1 MASMSRRFVRF
12 EPFWIRIALIAAVVL
27 LAWPVAAQQ
36 AATPDLAQ
44 LEAAKLEL
52 DRIEGALKLDIRSA
66 QAVYDLG
73 KSVNPVRDALR
84 AKIAELEPRLAQAD
98 ARLKQLGPAPGKD
111 APPEN
116 VQLAEE
122 RTRLNQEFGTLD
134 AVVKQARLLLARSD
148 QLAEQITERRRDLYA
163 RHLFEPS
170 PSVASPSVWLAAGR
184 AFGGEMASLGEL
196 LRSWWDLLRD
206 RDARL
211 RALWAAL
218 TLIALCA
225 AMAVLWRRW
234 RRGTAAGGVT
244 TRFGKAL
251 ASLGVLMRTALT
263 APLLTLAV
271 VQVLELF
278 ALLPER
284 VTDIGYGL
292 AIAVA
297 IAAFG
302 RAVAV
307 AVLAP
312 AAPERRLVAIDDA
325 LARSLTR
332 HFVWAARAL
341 AAAAV
346 LLVLHRM
353 LEAPPVLPVATNML
367 FALAIGALL
376 LHLLWSSSRRNADEH
391 AMARLLWLRAIGW
404 LVLAAI
410 IAALVLGYSKFAAF
424 LSVRLISTV
433 AIAGTLY
440 LLLVLTHA
448 LFVERL
454 GGSTTRGRALAANF
468 GVGPRR
474 LGLIATLV
482 SGGICLVLILIA
494 LVLVI
499 GPWEVTA
506 GDLFDTLRNLAFG
519 FRVGDFTVS
528 FGAVFAAAAM
538 LIAALVVTRLL
549 QKWFERQ
556 LLPRTDIELS
566 LQQSIAAIVGYIGVI
581 VAIVLALSQLGIDL
595 QKVALIAGAL
605 SVGIGFGLQSIV
617 QNFVSGLILLA
628 ERPIRIGDWVVVKGE
643 EGYVRRIRVRATEIE
658 TFERATVI
666 VPNAEFISGPVKNW
680 THADTVGRIIVKVG
694 VNYDSVPEKVQQAL
708 LDCAAA
714 HPNVLKFPEPRALLL
729 GFGENALEFELRAYV
744 GQVTDGLVVRSDLHI
759 AILKCF
765 RETGIAFPS
774 PQFVLRTRPEKS
786 VG

>member
-1 MASMSRRFVRF
+1 MPRRFVRF

-27 LAWPVAAQQ
+27 LASPVAAQQ

-44 LEAAKLEL
+44 LETAKLEL

-122 RTRLNQEFGTLD
+122 RTRLNQEFATLD

-170 PSVASPSVWLAAGR
+170 PSAASPSVWLAAGR

-211 RALWAAL
+211 RVLWASL

-225 AMAVLWRRW
+225 AMALLWRRWW

-251 ASLGVLMRTALT
+251 ASLGVLVRTALT

-271 VQVLELF
+271 IQVLELF

-284 VTDIGYGL
+284 AADIGYGL

-302 RAVAV
+302 RAIAV

-312 AAPERRLVAIDDA
+312 DAPERRLVAVDDVLA
-325 LARSLTR
+325 LSLTR
-332 HFVWAARAL
+332 HFVWAARAM

-353 LEAPPVLPVATNML
+353 LEAPPILLVATNML
-367 FALAIGALL
+367 FALAIVALL
-376 LHLLWSSSRRNADEH
+376 LHLLWSSSRRDADEH
-391 AMARLLWLRAIGW
+391 ALARLLWLRAIGW

-410 IAALVLGYSKFAAF
+410 IAALALGYSKFAAF
-424 LSVRLISTV
+424 LSVRLISTA

-454 GGSTTRGRALAANF
+454 GGSTTRGQALAANF

-538 LIAALVVTRLL
+538 LIAVLVVTRLL

-566 LQQSIAAIVGYIGVI
+566 LQQSIAAIIGYIGVI

-694 VNYDSVPEKVQQAL
+694 VNYDSVPEKVQEAL

-759 AILKCF
+759 AILKRF

-774 PQFVLRTRPEKS
+774 PQFVLRTRPEKTA
-786 VG
+786 G